1 MSVQITTAVVH
12 EWERGITHLAEQK
25 MSRFR
30 GKTRMTRIGNGD
42 EKFIDQI
49 GSVTASIRTTRHGD
63 TPLTDTPHSRR
74 QVPLNPYEH
83 ADLVDEPDKLR
94 TLNDPTNEYMVAFG
108 RAFGRA
114 MDDEVITAATAAAN
128 TGVSGGTSTVFPT
141 GGDFEIDLGGS
152 TGMTLAKIILANQV
166 LRENENE
173 PDEGFFIACAAEQ
186 VADMLGDSTF
196 TSIDYNNIRAL
207 TTGQI
212 TEFMGFTWIITE
224 RLNTDTNGDRECL
237 AWAKN
242 SLLLAIGKEPSGR
255 ISERDDKSYSTQ
267 VYMSMDIG
275 ATRMDETGVVTIACV
290 EA

>member
-1 MSVQITTAVVH
+1 MSEQITTAVVH

-30 GKTRMTRIGNGD
+30 GKTRMTRIGAGD
-42 EKFIDQI
+42 EKFVDQI
-49 GSVTASIRTTRHGD
+49 GSVTAQVRTTRHGD

-114 MDDEVITAATAAAN
+114 MDDAVIASAFAAAN
-128 TGVSGGTSTVFPT
+128 TGVIGGTSVAFPD
-141 GGDFEIDLGGS
+141 GDFIVAHGDV
-152 TGMTLAKIILANQV
+152 GMTLDKIIAASQV
-166 LRENENE
+166 LRENEND
-173 PDEGFFIACAAEQ
+173 PDEGFYLACSQEQ
-186 VADMLGDSTF
+186 IADMLGDSTF
-196 TSIDYNNIRAL
+196 TSVDYNSVRAL
-207 TTGQI
+207 MSGQI
-212 TEFMGFTWIITE
+212 TDFMGFTWITTE
-224 RLNTDTNGDRECL
+224 RLGVDSDTDRLCI

-275 ATRMDETGVVTIACV
+275 ATRLDETGVVKIPCQ

>member
-1 MSVQITTAVVH
+1 MSTQITTAVVH

-30 GKTRMTRIGNGD
+30 GKTRMTRIGAGD

-49 GSVTASIRTTRHGD
+49 GSVTAQIRTTRHGD

-114 MDDEVITAATAAAN
+114 MDDEVIGAAFAAAN
-128 TGVSGGTSTVFPT
+128 TGVTGGTPVNHP
-141 GGDFEIDLGGS
+141 GGDFQIAAS
-152 TGMTLAKIILANQV
+152 TAGMTLAKILEANQV
-166 LRENENE
+166 LREAEND
-173 PDEGFFIACAAEQ
+173 PDEGFFFAVAQEQ
-186 VADMLGDSTF
+186 IADMLAITELSSADFVSVR
-196 TSIDYNNIRAL
+196 SL
-207 TTGQI
+207 MTGTI
-212 TEFMGFTWIITE
+212 TEFMGFTWIPTE
-224 RLNTDTNGDRECL
+224 RLLLDGSDDRRCI

-255 ISERDDKSYSTQ
+255 ISERADKSYSTQ
-267 VYMSMDIG
+267 VFMSMDIG
-275 ATRMDETGVVTIACV
+275 ATRLDETGVVEVLCE